1 MLQNHSFPASFGRSL
16 SQRLDR
22 LGDTLAELRERMRA
36 AISHAI
42 GVAAADAV
50 RSVTHALLGNRTAS
64 PTSSSRP
71 WASDSRLSLWDD
83 PDGIPSDPRF
93 DHLTEEE
100 EDDDLLDP
108 EPLPKPT
115 QPARTRNALA
125 VGCAG
130 AVWWLRRGT
139 GRCYLLAT
147 LGIGLLCMTGAYLV
161 GSQLAGSI
169 LNLTALAD
177 LMRSGTSLL
186 GRIGTS

>member
-1 MLQNHSFPASFGRSL
+1 MLHNHSFPASFGRSL

-22 LGDTLAELRERMRA
+22 LGGTLAELRERMRA

-50 RSVTHALLGNRTAS
+50 RSVTHALLGNRTGS
-64 PTSSSRP
+64 PPSSSRP
-71 WASDSRLSLWDD
+71 WPSDSRSSLWDVS
-83 PDGIPSDPRF
+83 DGIPSEDHFDP
-93 DHLTEEE
+93 LAEEEE
-100 EDDDLLDP
+100 EDDLLDS
-108 EPLPKPT
+108 EPVPKPI
-115 QPARTRNALA
+115 QAASTRNALA
-125 VGCAG
+125 LACEG
-130 AVWWLRRGT
+130 AAWWLRRGT

-169 LNLTALAD
+169 LSLTALAD